1 MSLDPFLMRPFGWG
15 ICLYTS
21 DGTILPNFRRA
32 ESISKNDESTKSF
45 ISLMDKFVTILEKC
59 FEFLAKVKSRACVF
73 VYAEQEKRAIQ
84 DALLEII
91 SMDPD
96 TISSAVQ
103 HTATRCLFNLF
114 EDSSLLLGSGNPG
127 DGDITELPDEWREFP
142 RLIILEQAIRE
153 NIAIHVPGFYRF
165 VDIWQQLVKPK
176 LSDREL
182 LDSLEQD
189 IENID
194 LEDIYA
200 LWVSAQSPKSRTNE
214 AHLLRVDFGCAV
226 IKAYYEI
233 LKESTDDIASKLI
246 FTPQIFT
253 FTEIKAFRHHF
264 LGKLYFF
271 KQFEA
276 VTECS
281 KIRSSRV
288 KDFIQGEAV
297 CGIRL
302 QFEKF
307 IKKDGSEWIARF
319 IILSNGKEISVLE
332 PNSLKDFILVEDNPE
347 VNI

>member
-1 MSLDPFLMRPFGWG
+1 
-15 ICLYTS
+15 
-21 DGTILPNFRRA
+21 
-32 ESISKNDESTKSF
+32 
-45 ISLMDKFVTILEKC
+45 MDKFVTILEKC

-142 RLIILEQAIRE
+142 RLII
-153 NIAIHVPGFYRF
+153 
-165 VDIWQQLVKPK
+165 
-176 LSDREL
+176 
-182 LDSLEQD
+182 LEQD